1 MHRASCLCGGVVMTA
16 GVLEGPYVLCH
27 CQSCRK
33 ASGSAYGANI
43 AVPQDQFEIVQG
55 ETLVRTFESSP
66 GKVRHFC
73 GHCGTPLFTRVVE
86 SSEYVRLRLGILD
99 TELAEQPTAQIF
111 TADRA
116 PWHTLDES
124 LKCYDAWPD
133 AEAIR
138 IPGSN
143 QSR

>member
-66 GKVRHFC
+66 GKVRHFV
-73 GHCGTPLFTRVVE
+73 GTVVRRCLPE
-86 SSEYVRLRLGILD
+86 
-99 TELAEQPTAQIF
+99 
-111 TADRA
+111 
-116 PWHTLDES
+116 
-124 LKCYDAWPD
+124 
-133 AEAIR
+133 
-138 IPGSN
+138 
-143 QSR
+143 